1 MKFINNKKNLCIL
14 DKIEIL
20 FSQLTKYTTQYAE
33 QLNMEMQQFIQS
45 IIFNDFKE
53 RINAKICKRFN
64 IYISDKEFKN
74 IENITIEES
83 KSNRK
88 YFTAQPAAKA
98 APSAAAKAYISA
110 QEAAAHKAI
119 KMAHKYALFKHS
131 KKQRPKLNVF

>member
-1 MKFINNKKNLCIL
+1 
-14 DKIEIL
+14 
-20 FSQLTKYTTQYAE
+20 
-33 QLNMEMQQFIQS
+33 MEMQPFLQS
-45 IIFNDFKE
+45 IIFNEFKE

-88 YFTAQPAAKA
+88 HFTAPAP
-98 APSAAAKAYISA
+98 APAPAPKAYISA
-110 QEAAAHKAI
+110 QEAAAYKAI

>member
-20 FSQLTKYTTQYAE
+20 FSQLTKYKTQYAE

-98 APSAAAKAYISA
+98 A

>member
-1 MKFINNKKNLCIL
+1 
-14 DKIEIL
+14 
-20 FSQLTKYTTQYAE
+20 
-33 QLNMEMQQFIQS
+33 MQPFLQS

-88 YFTAQPAAKA
+88 HFTAPAPPPAAA
-98 APSAAAKAYISA
+98 QKAYISA

>member
-1 MKFINNKKNLCIL
+1 
-14 DKIEIL
+14 
-20 FSQLTKYTTQYAE
+20 
-33 QLNMEMQQFIQS
+33 MEMQPFLQS
-45 IIFNDFKE
+45 IIFNEFKE

-88 YFTAQPAAKA
+88 HFTAPAP
-98 APSAAAKAYISA
+98 APKAYISA
-110 QEAAAHKAI
+110 QEAAAYKAI

>member
-98 APSAAAKAYISA
+98 YISA